1 MHAGKTA
8 RHGGEVKD
16 VRIVL
21 PEKGFF
27 SPKSGT
33 LAYEK
38 KVCVWGPKPNS

>member
-21 PEKGFF
+21 PEKGVLFTKEWHF
-27 SPKSGT
+27 GI
-33 LAYEK
+33 
-38 KVCVWGPKPNS
+38 